1 MTSNKNKNT
10 NGKPVGKKTST
21 PRHNFAAM
29 KKVKEARAK
38 SPLTPEEQVRLI
50 REFTAWDDV
59 PPADVDE
66 LVSALMGNSYS
77 LGGTTYLAPD
87 DYRFVKDMMDD
98 PAPGKVSWAS
108 ESPTGDFN
116 PPFEEEDVE
125 ESKEDASD
133 PDDASAPAN
142 GEDSLIKS
150 DREDK
155 DIDSTGDSTSSVN
168 MTLES
173 DDADPDDTNDEPASG
188 NFNETEE
195 SLKEDEDSLADSIG
209 STFKSI
215 GGFLGGLRDKA
226 HESWVDWTADV
237 RVPVESLKEDEDSLA
252 DSIGST
258 FKSIGG
264 FLGGL
269 RDKAHES
276 WVDWT
281 ADVRV
286 PVEDAEDENTVKPV
300 EGFDDAPAGK
310 INVVK
315 GHRGTP
321 ISIDDHDVIAGSDG
335 LGVDDVET
343 VEEKEFHIPNPLNG
357 LRKIKSVAGSF
368 VDGVAGRPIHTK
380 FVMDPAVNEDR
391 KTPEWRVAL
400 KWTVRVLAVI
410 GGIAIVRAALDAFR
424 PRR

>member
-10 NGKPVGKKTST
+10 NGKPAGRKTST
-21 PRHNFAAM
+21 TRHNFAAM

-77 LGGTTYLAPD
+77 LGGATYLAPD
-87 DYRFVKDMMDD
+87 DHRFVKDMMDD
-98 PAPGKVSWAS
+98 PAPGKVSGAS
-108 ESPTGDFN
+108 ESPTGDSN
-116 PPFEEEDVE
+116 PPFGEEDVE

-133 PDDASAPAN
+133 PDDASVPAN
-142 GEDSLIKS
+142 GEDGP
-150 DREDK
+150 DK
-155 DIDSTGDSTSSVN
+155 FDPESNDIDSTGDSTSSVN
-168 MTLES
+168 VTLES
-173 DDADPDDTNDEPASG
+173 DDADPNATNDETASG
-188 NFNETEE
+188 DLNETEE
-195 SLKEDEDSLADSIG
+195 SLTDSIG

-215 GGFLGGLRDKA
+215 GGFLSGLRD
-226 HESWVDWTADV
+226 
-237 RVPVESLKEDEDSLA
+237 R
-252 DSIGST
+252 
-258 FKSIGG
+258 
-264 FLGGL
+264 
-269 RDKAHES
+269 AHES

-286 PVEDAEDENTVKPV
+286 PVEDTEDENLVKTV

-310 INVVK
+310 TNVVK
-315 GHRGTP
+315 GCHGAS
-321 ISIDDHDVIAGSDG
+321 IAIDDHDVIAGSDG
-335 LGVDDVET
+335 PVANDVET
-343 VEEKEFHIPNPLNG
+343 VEEKEFRIPNPLNG

-368 VDGVAGRPIHTK
+368 VDGVAGRPIRTK
-380 FVMDPAVNEDR
+380 FVMAPAVDEDR
-391 KTPEWRVAL
+391 NTPEWRTAL

>member
-10 NGKPVGKKTST
+10 NGKPAGKKTSI

-38 SPLTPEEQVRLI
+38 SPLTPEEQARLI

-77 LGGTTYLAPD
+77 LGGATYLAPD
-87 DYRFVKDMMDD
+87 DHRFVKDMMDD
-98 PAPGKVSWAS
+98 PAPGKVSGAS
-108 ESPTGDFN
+108 ESPTGDPN
-116 PPFEEEDVE
+116 PPFGEEAVE

-133 PDDASAPAN
+133 SDDASVPAN
-142 GEDSLIKS
+142 GEDGSAKF
-150 DREDK
+150 DPEAN
-155 DIDSTGDSTSSVN
+155 DIYSTGDSTSSVN
-168 MTLES
+168 VTLES
-173 DDADPDDTNDEPASG
+173 DDADPNATNDGPASG
-188 NFNETEE
+188 DLNEADG
-195 SLKEDEDSLADSIG
+195 SLKEDVGSLS
-209 STFKSI
+209 
-215 GGFLGGLRDKA
+215 
-226 HESWVDWTADV
+226 
-237 RVPVESLKEDEDSLA
+237 

-300 EGFDDAPAGK
+300 EGFNDAPAVK
-310 INVVK
+310 TNVVK

-321 ISIDDHDVIAGSDG
+321 IVIDDHDVIAGSTEPV
-335 LGVDDVET
+335 VDDVET

-368 VDGVAGRPIHTK
+368 VDGVAGRPIRTK
-380 FVMDPAVNEDR
+380 FVMNPAVNEVR
-391 KTPEWRVAL
+391 KTSEWRTAL

>member
-10 NGKPVGKKTST
+10 NGKPAGKKTST

-77 LGGTTYLAPD
+77 LGGATYLAPD
-87 DYRFVKDMMDD
+87 DHRFVKDMMDD
-98 PAPGKVSWAS
+98 PAPGKVSGAS
-108 ESPTGDFN
+108 ESPTGDSN
-116 PPFEEEDVE
+116 PPFGEEDVE
-125 ESKEDASD
+125 ESKDDASD
-133 PDDASAPAN
+133 PDDASVPAN
-142 GEDSLIKS
+142 GEDGPAKFDL
-150 DREDK
+150 EAN

-168 MTLES
+168 VTLES
-173 DDADPDDTNDEPASG
+173 DDADPNATNDGSASG
-188 NFNETEE
+188 DLNEADG
-195 SLKEDEDSLADSIG
+195 SLKEDVGSLS
-209 STFKSI
+209 
-215 GGFLGGLRDKA
+215 
-226 HESWVDWTADV
+226 
-237 RVPVESLKEDEDSLA
+237 

-300 EGFDDAPAGK
+300 EGFNDAPAGK
-310 INVVK
+310 TNVVK

-321 ISIDDHDVIAGSDG
+321 IVIDDHDVIAGSTEPV
-335 LGVDDVET
+335 VDDVEM

-368 VDGVAGRPIHTK
+368 VDGVAGRPIRTK
-380 FVMDPAVNEDR
+380 FVMAPAVDEGR

>member
-77 LGGTTYLAPD
+77 LGGATYLAPD
-87 DYRFVKDMMDD
+87 DHRFVKDMMDD
-98 PAPGKVSWAS
+98 PAPGKVSGAS
-108 ESPTGDFN
+108 ESPTGDSN
-116 PPFEEEDVE
+116 PPFGEEDAE

-133 PDDASAPAN
+133 PDDASVPAN
-142 GEDSLIKS
+142 
-150 DREDK
+150 REDGPDK
-155 DIDSTGDSTSSVN
+155 FDPEANDIDSTGDSTPSVN

-173 DDADPDDTNDEPASG
+173 DDADLDDTNDGPASG
-188 NFNETEE
+188 DLNEADG
-195 SLKEDEDSLADSIG
+195 SLKEDVGSLS
-209 STFKSI
+209 
-215 GGFLGGLRDKA
+215 
-226 HESWVDWTADV
+226 
-237 RVPVESLKEDEDSLA
+237 

-286 PVEDAEDENTVKPV
+286 PVEDAEDEDTVKPV
-300 EGFDDAPAGK
+300 EGFNDAPAGK
-310 INVVK
+310 TNVVK
-315 GHRGTP
+315 GHRGAP
-321 ISIDDHDVIAGSDG
+321 IAIDDHDVIAGSDG
-335 LGVDDVET
+335 LVVDDVET
-343 VEEKEFHIPNPLNG
+343 VEEMEFHIPNPLNG

-368 VDGVAGRPIHTK
+368 VDGVAGRPIRTK
-380 FVMDPAVNEDR
+380 FVMDPAVDEGR
-391 KTPEWRVAL
+391 KTPEWRTAL

>member
-10 NGKPVGKKTST
+10 NGKPAGKKTST

-87 DYRFVKDMMDD
+87 DHRFVKDMMDD
-98 PAPGKVSWAS
+98 PATGKVSGAS
-108 ESPTGDFN
+108 ESSTGDPN
-116 PPFEEEDVE
+116 PPFGEEDVE
-125 ESKEDASD
+125 ESKDDASD
-133 PDDASAPAN
+133 PDDASVPAN
-142 GEDSLIKS
+142 GEDGPAKF
-150 DREDK
+150 DPEAN

-168 MTLES
+168 VTLES
-173 DDADPDDTNDEPASG
+173 DDADPNATNDGPASG
-188 NFNETEE
+188 DLNEADG
-195 SLKEDEDSLADSIG
+195 SLKENVGSLS
-209 STFKSI
+209 
-215 GGFLGGLRDKA
+215 
-226 HESWVDWTADV
+226 
-237 RVPVESLKEDEDSLA
+237 

-300 EGFDDAPAGK
+300 EGFNDAPAGK
-310 INVVK
+310 TNVVK

-321 ISIDDHDVIAGSDG
+321 IVIDDHDVIAGSTEPV
-335 LGVDDVET
+335 VDDVEM
-343 VEEKEFHIPNPLNG
+343 VEEKEVHIPNPLNG

-368 VDGVAGRPIHTK
+368 VDGVAGRPIRTK
-380 FVMDPAVNEDR
+380 FVMNPAVNEVR

>member
-21 PRHNFAAM
+21 SRHNFAAM

-50 REFTAWDDV
+50 REFTTWDDV

-87 DYRFVKDMMDD
+87 DYQFIKDMMDG

-108 ESPTGDFN
+108 ESSTGDSSI
-116 PPFEEEDVE
+116 PFSEEDVE
-125 ESKEDASD
+125 GTKEDTSDSDNASV
-133 PDDASAPAN
+133 PAN
-142 GEDSLIKS
+142 GEDSPIKS
-150 DREDK
+150 VPEAK
-155 DIDSTGDSTSSVN
+155 GEDIDSTDDSTPSVN
-168 MTLES
+168 VTVTLES

-237 RVPVESLKEDEDSLA
+237 RVPVE
-252 DSIGST
+252 
-258 FKSIGG
+258 
-264 FLGGL
+264 
-269 RDKAHES
+269 
-276 WVDWT
+276 
-281 ADVRV
+281 
-286 PVEDAEDENTVKPV
+286 DAEDENTVKPV

-310 INVVK
+310 TNVVK

-343 VEEKEFHIPNPLNG
+343 VEDKEFHIPNPLNG

-368 VDGVAGRPIHTK
+368 VDGVAGRPTHTK

>member
-10 NGKPVGKKTST
+10 NGKPTGKKTST

-77 LGGTTYLAPD
+77 LGGATYLAPD
-87 DYRFVKDMMDD
+87 DHRFIKDMMDD
-98 PAPGKVSWAS
+98 PAPGKVSGAS
-108 ESPTGDFN
+108 EPPTGDSN
-116 PPFEEEDVE
+116 PPFGEEDVE

-133 PDDASAPAN
+133 PDDASVPAN
-142 GEDSLIKS
+142 GEDGP
-150 DREDK
+150 DK
-155 DIDSTGDSTSSVN
+155 FDPESNDIDSTGDSTSSVN

-173 DDADPDDTNDEPASG
+173 DDADPNATNDETASG
-188 NFNETEE
+188 DLNETEE
-195 SLKEDEDSLADSIG
+195 SLTDSIG

-215 GGFLGGLRDKA
+215 GGFLSGLRD
-226 HESWVDWTADV
+226 
-237 RVPVESLKEDEDSLA
+237 R
-252 DSIGST
+252 
-258 FKSIGG
+258 
-264 FLGGL
+264 
-269 RDKAHES
+269 AHES

-286 PVEDAEDENTVKPV
+286 PVEDTEDENLVKTV

-310 INVVK
+310 TNVVK
-315 GHRGTP
+315 GCHGAS
-321 ISIDDHDVIAGSDG
+321 IAIDDHDVIAGSDG
-335 LGVDDVET
+335 PVSNDVET
-343 VEEKEFHIPNPLNG
+343 VEEKEFRIPNPLNG

-368 VDGVAGRPIHTK
+368 VDGVAGRPIRTK
-380 FVMDPAVNEDR
+380 FVMAPAVDEDR
-391 KTPEWRVAL
+391 KTPEWRTAL
-400 KWTVRVLAVI
+400 RWTVRVLAVI